1 MVPRRAYFST
11 QCRTTRLSQKPPSTG
26 GGYIG
31 PTILLTLIQVMVSWA
46 VFAPPVLAKQALPD
60 MGLDPAWIGMLP
72 VILFTAATFSSMMSA
87 GLVSRFNPMRASQIL
102 VLLCAVGSACIAT
115 SNLWLVVL
123 GSALIG
129 VGLGPATP
137 ASSHILS
144 RVTPRHL
151 QPFVF
156 SIKQTGVPLGGV
168 LAGFVGPPLTLI
180 WNWQVA
186 ILVVSAGC
194 LAVAIITEI
203 WSRNYARFAD
213 PSVQIRFELI
223 GPLRL
228 LLRSP
233 VIRWMLGGCVPLV
246 IAQYAL
252 TTFIVL
258 YLQEDIGLSVIT
270 AGAVLAVAQA
280 SGGTGRIIFGAIAS
294 RWATPLF
301 TLLMLALLASV
312 AAFLTSSLTS
322 SWPLAAIYGVGVL
335 FGAGAAGWNGVYL
348 AEAARRAP
356 GGEVSRT
363 TGAIGFVIFAAVV
376 IGPAV
381 FGGIVA
387 TVSYEV
393 AYAGIGVLML
403 VSVFSFLRAMKLIQA
418 ETS

>member
-1 MVPRRAYFST
+1 MSE
-11 QCRTTRLSQKPPSTG
+11 RT
-26 GGYIG
+26 GYIG

-60 MGLDPAWIGMLP
+60 MGLDPAWIGMQP
-72 VILFTAATFSSMMSA
+72 TILFTAATFSSMMSA
-87 GLVSRFNPMRASQIL
+87 GLVARFNPMRASQVM
-102 VLLCAVGSACIAT
+102 VLLCAVGSMLIAT
-115 SNLWLVVL
+115 GNLWLVAL

-129 VGLGPATP
+129 AALGPTTP

-144 RVTPRHL
+144 RVTARHL
-151 QPFVF
+151 QPLVF

-168 LAGFVGPPLTLI
+168 LAGFVGPPLTLF
-180 WNWQVA
+180 WDWHVA
-186 ILVVSAGC
+186 LVVVAAAC
-194 LAVAIITEI
+194 LATALIVEI
-203 WSRNYARFAD
+203 WSRGYAQYAD
-213 PSVQIRFELI
+213 PAIRLRLELI
-223 GPLRL
+223 GPIRIL
-228 LLRSP
+228 LKSP
-233 VIRWMLGGCVPLV
+233 ILRWMLAGCVPLV

-280 SGGTGRIIFGAIAS
+280 SGGTGRIIFGAVAS
-294 RWATPLF
+294 RWATPLV

-312 AAFLTSSLTS
+312 AAFLTASLTA

-363 TGAIGFVIFAAVV
+363 TGAIGFVIFGAVV

-393 AYAGIGVLML
+393 AYAGIGVLVL
-403 VSVFSFLRAMKLIQA
+403 TSVFSFLRAMKHIRA
-418 ETS
+418 AA